1 MSPPISSGEPAR
13 RRRHRAGR
21 QAAACALALLGT
33 VMAAGCAVPAQAGPV
48 IELSA
53 AQVIV
58 PGANHI
64 TDVYLDIR
72 NNGPQT
78 ELIGARLS
86 VVGRITFRSPAH
98 AGQLQMRTVPSIAIP
113 ANSLTGLKPNGAH
126 MMVTGSGP
134 MISGRLITI
143 TLVFAH
149 AGTFS
154 VSAMVTNPQSGGFG
168 YFLN

>member
-1 MSPPISSGEPAR
+1 MSPSMSSGESAR

-21 QAAACALALLGT
+21 KAAAWTLALLGT

-53 AQVIV
+53 AQVIA
-58 PGANHI
+58 PGANRI
-64 TDVYLDIR
+64 TDVYVDIR

-78 ELIGARLS
+78 KLIAARLS
-86 VVGRITFRSPAH
+86 VGGRITFRSPVQ
-98 AGQLQMRTVPSIAIP
+98 AGQLEMRTVSSITIP
-113 ANSLTGLKPNGAH
+113 AKSLTGLKPNGSH
-126 MMVTGSGP
+126 MLVTGSGR
-134 MISGRLITI
+134 MTAGRLVTI

>member
-1 MSPPISSGEPAR
+1 MSAPMSSGEPAR
-13 RRRHRAGR
+13 RRRRAGR
-21 QAAACALALLGT
+21 KAVAWTLALLGT
-33 VMAAGCAVPAQAGPV
+33 VTAAGCAVPAQAGPV

-53 AQVIV
+53 AQVIA
-58 PGANHI
+58 PGANRI

-78 ELIGARLS
+78 KLVAARLS
-86 VVGRITFRSPAH
+86 VGGRITFRSPAH
-98 AGQLQMRTVPSIAIP
+98 VGQLQMRTVPSITIP
-113 ANSLTGLKPNGAH
+113 ANSLTGLRPNGSH
-126 MMVTGSGP
+126 MMVTDSGP
-134 MISGRLITI
+134 MIAGRLITI

>member
-1 MSPPISSGEPAR
+1 MSPPMSSGEPAR
-13 RRRHRAGR
+13 RRRHWAGR
-21 QAAACALALLGT
+21 KAAAWTLALLGT
-33 VMAAGCAVPAQAGPV
+33 AMAAGCAVPAQAGPV

-58 PGANHI
+58 PGANRI

-78 ELIGARLS
+78 KLIGARLS
-86 VVGRITFRSPAH
+86 VGGRITFRSPAH
-98 AGQLQMRTVPSIAIP
+98 AGQLQMRTVPSITIP
-113 ANSLTGLKPNGAH
+113 AKSLTGLKPNGSH
-126 MMVTGSGP
+126 MMVTGTGP